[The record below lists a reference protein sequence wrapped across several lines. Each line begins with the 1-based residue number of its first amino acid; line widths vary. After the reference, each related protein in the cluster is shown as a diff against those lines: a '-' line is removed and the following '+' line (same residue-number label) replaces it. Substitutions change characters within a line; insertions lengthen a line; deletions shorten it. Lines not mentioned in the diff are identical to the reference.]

1 MLDVAHAHDLDGVR
15 VHEYRQYYKITYTDL
30 CVYIFVEEATS
41 GGLPLPSSFLASSY
55 PSDLLLY
62 CQTMKTRGWGEGR
75 RLFQGRRRKRRESS
89 GSWGECCLV
98 RGLTCYSEM
107 MMLFYSLCFPI
118 FFNHKEYDYV
128 CVCVC
133 VYLSSDQASFPSIT
147 AFPPSIINQPAQLDQ
162 PLAYSPAETHWDPL
176 LPGGR

>member
-118 FFNHKEYDYV
+118 FFNHKEYDCV

-133 VYLSSDQASFPSIT
+133 ISVLGPGFIPLNYCFSTFNHQSACSIGSTASVLTCRNALRS
-147 AFPPSIINQPAQLDQ
+147 AAS
-162 PLAYSPAETHWDPL
+162 
-176 LPGGR
+176 RR